1 MRYIDPY
8 QLGMAVQESMYKNP
22 HEDPKVARNHRFE
35 HEHFLRLIALAPDAD
50 VEPVVHGYWIFKPL
64 ETDGDLWLYHCSAC
78 ANLSARPRAYCA
90 ECGAKMEVKV
100 EHDIIKEGK
109 E

>member
-1 MRYIDPY
+1 MELNDKLIYASDIRKAILKQEPRLAYLVGGIR
-8 QLGMAVQESMYKNP
+8 AV
-22 HEDPKVARNHRFE
+22 
-35 HEHFLRLIALAPDAD
+35 DAK
-50 VEPVVHGYWIFKPL
+50 PVIHAHWIHKPL

-100 EHDIIKEGK
+100 EYADD
-109 E
+109 